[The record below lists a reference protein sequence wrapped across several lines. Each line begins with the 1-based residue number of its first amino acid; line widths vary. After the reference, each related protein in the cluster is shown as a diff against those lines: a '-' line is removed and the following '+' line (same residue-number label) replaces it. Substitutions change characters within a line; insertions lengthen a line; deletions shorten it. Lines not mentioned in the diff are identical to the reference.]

1 MSYDVLF
8 SIEAAPTLE
17 PTGWRTNKR
26 QRTLTHRHWHRL
38 TQFHIFG
45 IKRKKWATGRP
56 TTWKWFWLY
65 DHFLLS
71 FYSLA
76 SVFWHRRLCVPT
88 IIIITAATII
98 IIWIYP
104 YNHYLRAQVKTPP
117 SCLCFIRPIG
127 GIFPG
132 FDCSVQTLGKI
143 KQPNSS
149 KAKAPPFHLRRKR
162 SCSSDRNAVDT
173 APVINF

>member
-1 MSYDVLF
+1 M
-8 SIEAAPTLE
+8 EADHSE
-17 PTGWRTNKR
+17 QTGWRTNKR

-45 IKRKKWATGRP
+45 IKRKKWATGHRQA
-56 TTWKWFWLY
+56 TTWKWFCLY
-65 DHFLLS
+65 DHFLLV
-71 FYSLA
+71 FIRWLP
-76 SVFWHRRLCVPT
+76 SVCGTFFRHRRLCVPT

-143 KQPNSS
+143 KKQIPQS
-149 KAKAPPFHLRRKR
+149 KGTAVSPPKNGRA
-162 SCSSDRNAVDT
+162 DEIAVDIALT
-173 APVINF
+173 CN